1 MYNADGRCPLKGGL
15 REYEKEDSVIQH
27 LTRKVCLFA
36 LSLALLLASGQTLS
50 VSAHTHSQLSKL
62 PVQLNA
68 KASLSHDP
76 RGMAYFTLR
85 NNGLHAIVT
94 LNGLAPNSV
103 HPAHIHSG
111 TCEQSQEDAILYSLP
126 NITADKQGQAY
137 LDTTISGFSIPTTAL
152 SLNIHNGPT
161 LGSATQKVAIAC
173 GDIKFAKA
181 RAEVTMGPTNYPN
194 EAVSGSATL
203 ALKDRVLTVTLSL
216 QGLAPGSTHAAHIH
230 SGSCY
235 RSGPVVHPFPVVTA
249 SAQGTAQVTAS
260 FNNVD
265 TIPAY
270 GWYIH
275 VHDSADISTQTGYN
289 PISCGNIVLG

>member
-1 MYNADGRCPLKGGL
+1 M
-15 REYEKEDSVIQH
+15 IQH

-50 VSAHTHSQLSKL
+50 VSAHTHKQSSKL
-62 PVQLNA
+62 PIQLNA

-76 RGMAYFTLR
+76 RGMAYLTAR
-85 NNGLHAIVT
+85 SNELHIIVS

-111 TCEQSQEDAILYSLP
+111 TCEQSQERAILYSLP
-126 NITADKQGQAY
+126 NITADKYGVAY
-137 LDTTISGFSIPTTAL
+137 LNTTISGFSIPATVL
-152 SLNIHNGPT
+152 SLNVHNGPT
-161 LGSATQKVAIAC
+161 LGSATQEVAITC
-173 GDIKFAKA
+173 GDIKFANT
-181 RAEVTMGPTNYPN
+181 RANVTMGPTHNPN
-194 EAVSGSATL
+194 EDVSGSAIL

-235 RSGPVVHPFPVVTA
+235 RSGPVVHAFPVVTA

-275 VHDSADISTQTGYN
+275 VHYSTDLSTQTGYN
-289 PISCGNIVLG
+289 PISCGNIVRS